1 MPVQPLPS
9 LPAGSDVFLDAN
21 IFVYGLSGVSAECRA
36 LLHRCSEE
44 QVTGIS
50 SYHVVSEVTHR
61 LMCIEAQ
68 SKGLAGARPR
78 ETLNEHPERVR
89 QLTDYWSEIE
99 RLLSLNIL
107 FLGLDEGIIRAANKE
122 RELYGLLNND
132 SLIVASMR
140 NYGLS
145 RLASRDAGFRR
156 ISHLTLYSPSDV

>member
-1 MPVQPLPS
+1 MPVQPLSS

-36 LLHRCSEE
+36 LLHRYGEE

-61 LMCIEAQ
+61 LTCIEAQ
-68 SKGLAGARPR
+68 NKGLAGARPR

-89 QLTDYWSEIE
+89 RLTAYWSEIE

-107 FLGLDEGIIRAANKE
+107 LLRIEEDIIRAANKE
-122 RELYGLLNND
+122 REQYRLLNND

-145 RLASRDAGFRR
+145 RLASPDEGFKRV
-156 ISHLTLYSPSDV
+156 SHIALYSPGDV

>member
-1 MPVQPLPS
+1 MPARPLSS
-9 LPAGSDVFLDAN
+9 LPAGSDVFLDSN
-21 IFVYGLSGVSAECRA
+21 IFIYGLSGVSRECSE
-36 LLHRCSEE
+36 LLYRCSDE

-68 SKGLAGARPR
+68 NKGLAGTNPR
-78 ETLNEHPERVR
+78 KLLSEHPERVR

-107 FLGLDEGIIRAANKE
+107 FLSLDEDVIRCAHRE
-122 RELYGLLNND
+122 RDQYGLLNND
-132 SLIVASMR
+132 SLVVASMR

-145 RLASRDAGFRR
+145 RLASRDAGFQCV
-156 ISHLTLYSPSDV
+156 SDLTLYSPTAL